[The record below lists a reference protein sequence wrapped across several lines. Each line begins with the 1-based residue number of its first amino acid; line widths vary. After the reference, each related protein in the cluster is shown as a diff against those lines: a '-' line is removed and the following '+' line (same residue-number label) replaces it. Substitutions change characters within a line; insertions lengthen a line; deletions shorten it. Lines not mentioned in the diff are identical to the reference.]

1 MTFEDIRPAINKS
14 VLLLYRVFAIV
25 SLYAVLAGVLVF
37 GLGSAFYAA
46 SKTWIAPVILSRADK
61 ETLDMTGK
69 ALATQ
74 NTVENLKLDIGKLEK
89 IVAEAQAH
97 RAALEKLLPDIDTAI
112 AVENNH
118 KRETGPVL
126 AKLDD
131 QKKADVIRTQRVL
144 DKLAVVDATIDK
156 ELAAGLI
163 TKTDAT
169 QATMVFVKSNGDLTD
184 SKIATTLL
192 KDTIWEKTVPTTTY
206 LDTLHKKAELESEIA
221 SLGIVIW
228 TAQKQVGTEKGQSVQ
243 FEVALSAARQTPL
256 WVAMQIGTTDVA
268 LVPYENQAVAKVGA
282 AVYDCYLSFIVCR
295 QIGTVKAI
303 FVGEQHAIH
312 PIFRTD
318 LRGFLVQL
326 ELSNTESA
334 KSKTLFL
341 GSKPLLF

>member
-1 MTFEDIRPAINKS
+1 MTFNNIRPAINNS
-14 VLLLYRVFAIV
+14 VLMLYRIFAVV
-25 SLYAVLAGVLVF
+25 SLYAVLAAVLAF
-37 GLGSAFYAA
+37 GLGSAFYAV

-74 NTVENLKLDIGKLEK
+74 NAIDDLKIDIGKLERT
-89 IVAEAQAH
+89 VSEAQAH
-97 RAALEKLLPDIDTAI
+97 RAALEKLLPAIDTAI
-112 AVENNH
+112 AIENHH

-126 AKLDD
+126 ANLDD
-131 QKKADVIRTQRVL
+131 QKKADGVRTQRVL

-163 TKTDAT
+163 TKSDAT
-169 QATMVFVKSNGDLTD
+169 QATMVFVKTNGDLTD

-192 KDTIWEKTVPTTTY
+192 KDTIWEKTLPTTTY
-206 LDTLHKKAELESEIA
+206 LDTLHKKTELESEIA
-221 SLGIVIW
+221 TLGIVIW
-228 TAQKQVGTEKGQSVQ
+228 TAQKQVTAEGGQIAK
-243 FEVALSAARQTPL
+243 FNEALSAAKQTPL
-256 WVAMQIGTTDVA
+256 WVAMQSGRTDVA
-268 LVPYENQAVAKVGA
+268 LVPYENQGVAKVGA
-282 AVYDCYLSFIVCR
+282 AVYDCYLSFVICR

-303 FVGEQHAIH
+303 FVGEQHATH

-326 ELSNTESA
+326 ELSDHDSA

-341 GSKPLLF
+341 GRKPLLF

>member
-1 MTFEDIRPAINKS
+1 MTLDDIRPAINNS
-14 VLLLYRVFAIV
+14 VLMLYRVFAVV

-37 GLGSAFYAA
+37 GLGSAFYAV
-46 SKTWIAPVILSRADK
+46 SDTWIAPVILSRVDK

-69 ALATQ
+69 ALTTQ
-74 NTVENLKLDIGKLEK
+74 NTVDDLKLDIGKLQRT
-89 IVAEAQAH
+89 VGEAQEH
-97 RAALEKLLPDIDTAI
+97 RAALEKLLPAIDAAI
-112 AVENNH
+112 AMENHH
-118 KRETGPVL
+118 KQETGPVL
-126 AKLDD
+126 ANLDD
-131 QKKADVIRTQRVL
+131 QKKDDGVRTQRAL

-163 TKTDAT
+163 TKSDAT
-169 QATMVFVKSNGDLTD
+169 QATMVFVKSNDDLTD

-192 KDTIWEKTVPTTTY
+192 KDTIWEKTLPTTIY
-206 LDTLHKKAELESEIA
+206 LDTLHKKTELESEIA
-221 SLGIVIW
+221 TLGIVIW
-228 TAQKQVGTEKGQSVQ
+228 TAQKQVATEGGQVAK
-243 FEVALSAARQTPL
+243 FNEALSAARQTPL
-256 WVAMQIGTTDVA
+256 WVAMQSGRTDVA

-282 AVYDCYLSFIVCR
+282 AVYDCYLSFVVCR

-326 ELSNTESA
+326 ELGNTESA